1 MMVTSFVVTV
11 LFVMAVAFAQDAGNL
26 IRREWL
32 SAINIAV
39 IAVTY
44 LVVMLFSR
52 WNFTAVPKRNS
63 IKAQVDAIRKRLES
77 EVVEATIAGIQ
88 ANLIAETKKSIEAL
102 LAKADEQLGRK
113 WSNAF
118 VWSQGQEL
126 AALRLLHEAKR
137 QLARLLPLERVR
149 SRLLTAIPQLNKLDK
164 EEHAR
169 IIKEIE
175 EALVA
180 NPAKD
185 EKTRSLLLEAL
196 GVIYFSRDGVSA
208 DEVSWNNRVMWL
220 SITGLLLGVIIAVLV
235 PSMSLFVL
243 LGALGGFLSRLT
255 RTLTMEKDPSNYEGY
270 WILLFLSPVSG
281 ALAGWG
287 GVLLIEFLAHFEFLG
302 DVFTKHDL
310 FAKDPITD
318 LQTITK
324 DKSYSLVLSVMAFL
338 FGFSERFFEQVV
350 NFGTGKILLGGE
362 GNK

>member
-1 MMVTSFVVTV
+1 
-11 LFVMAVAFAQDAGNL
+11 L
-26 IRREWL
+26 
-32 SAINIAV
+32 
-39 IAVTY
+39 
-44 LVVMLFSR
+44 
-52 WNFTAVPKRNS
+52 
-63 IKAQVDAIRKRLES
+63 
-77 EVVEATIAGIQ
+77 
-88 ANLIAETKKSIEAL
+88 
-102 LAKADEQLGRK
+102 
-113 WSNAF
+113 NAF

-137 QLARLLPLERVR
+137 QVARLLPTERVR

-220 SITGLLLGVIIAVLV
+220 SITGLLLGVIIAILV

-255 RTLTMEKDPSNYEGY
+255 RTLNLDRDPTNYEGY
-270 WILLFLSPVSG
+270 WILLFLSCGSCPAASFWFGGLGSG
-281 ALAGWG
+281 
-287 GVLLIEFLAHFEFLG
+287 
-302 DVFTKHDL
+302 
-310 FAKDPITD
+310 ITPMIFK
-318 LQTITK
+318 T
-324 DKSYSLVLSVMAFL
+324 Y
-338 FGFSERFFEQVV
+338 
-350 NFGTGKILLGGE
+350 
-362 GNK
+362 